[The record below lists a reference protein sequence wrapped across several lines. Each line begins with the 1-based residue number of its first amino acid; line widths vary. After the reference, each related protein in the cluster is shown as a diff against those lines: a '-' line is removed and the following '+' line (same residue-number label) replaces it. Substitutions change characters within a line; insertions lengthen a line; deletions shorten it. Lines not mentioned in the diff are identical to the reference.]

1 MRGDLSK
8 VTPAAVAQPASPERP
23 ASGHALRLPA
33 AIPPH
38 VVVPLADVRCE
49 ERGDAIF
56 ECTLSSP
63 CSSAAWRFQH
73 RPLHLSD
80 KYETFVSPDG
90 LRHRLLV
97 RGVRF
102 SDMGLYSLGTKL
114 HASSA
119 WLVVEGERGPRA
131 LPPRP
136 RREPRPRGAGLP
148 CQCPPLGTPR
158 PRRPGRPPRAIL
170 HACNAGPPRQA
181 HPRQRCLLHWA

>member
-1 MRGDLSK
+1 M
-8 VTPAAVAQPASPERP
+8 
-23 ASGHALRLPA
+23 
-33 AIPPH
+33 
-38 VVVPLADVRCE
+38 VVPLADVRCE

-119 WLVVEGERGPRA
+119 WLVVEGEWGPRA

-136 RREPRPRGAGLP
+136 RRDRGPGGRGSPVSALPWGPLVPRGQEGPREPFSMPAMWALHGKPTLPSSVCSIGHRSKVAPGSWMGLRTV
-148 CQCPPLGTPR
+148 G
-158 PRRPGRPPRAIL
+158 
-170 HACNAGPPRQA
+170 
-181 HPRQRCLLHWA
+181 